1 MHTANYYLVKD
12 FHCQEIRDG
21 SIPSQYAPCSFSP
34 NCQDVDK
41 KELTNN
47 LIMLILKRCIQQR
60 KKHYWWGLRVIGS
73 SPISLLVMSSSVGRA
88 AVKCV

>member
-60 KKHYWWGLRVIGS
+60 KKTLLGDCLSLVRVQSHY
-73 SPISLLVMSSSVGRA
+73 
-88 AVKCV
+88 